1 MKLAMSGVAV
11 AVLLAMA
18 PAASIAAPH
27 ERNVNARQHH
37 QQHRIHE
44 GVRQGDLTSA
54 ETRRLQSEARDIR
67 IKEREYRA
75 DGRLTRPE
83 RQDLHRDLNHLS
95 RDIHHERHDGERRH
109 FARTSPAF
117 HGGGHYDRGHGY
129 GHRPPVHYGVP
140 AHRGGASIDQRQQQQ
155 RERIAQGIRSGEL
168 TRAEANRLMAEQREV
183 RREERA
189 YRADGVLTHA
199 ERAELHREL
208 NEASR
213 HIYNET
219 HDAQRRY

>member
-44 GVRQGDLTSA
+44 GVRQGDLTRGEA
-54 ETRRLQSEARDIR
+54 RRLQGEARDIR
-67 IKEREYRA
+67 VKEREYRA
-75 DGRLTRPE
+75 DGQLTRPE
-83 RQDLHRDLNHLS
+83 RRELHRDLDHLS
-95 RDIHHERHDGERRH
+95 RDIHRERHDGERRR
-109 FARTSPAF
+109 FAHTSPAF
-117 HGGGHYDRGHGY
+117 HGGGHYGWSN
-129 GHRPPVHYGVP
+129 GHRPPVHYGAP
-140 AHRGGASIDQRQQQQ
+140 DHRGGASIDQRQQQQ

-168 TRAEANRLMAEQREV
+168 TRAEAHRLMAEQREI

-208 NEASR
+208 NDASR

-219 HDAQRRY
+219 HDAQRRF